1 MSRTIKIRALEN
13 AVYSMDYNRMRF
25 QISPDEM
32 STDLSESYLAFK
44 LFVVN
49 GLTKQP
55 FTKTEILNLT
65 KAHIQFSFGDK
76 NGESYSAACL
86 IKTARLFSMAGE
98 MTLLEEIN
106 YSNVLSQY
114 LHQVQ
119 NDFETLASESM
130 MSMTSTGS
138 LMSGSIASICSS
150 YFGTE
155 LSLGDQS
162 VQVNIK
168 LSELFGLCKSNNFW
182 LSQTNG
188 LQIELELEPTKT
200 LIQQRVCSN
209 LMPSLPKL
217 LSGSVGAPE
226 DFSSNSKTI
235 RCAGQNLFSTS
246 SQEIASLVG
255 NIEKPLSY
263 VYDAATY
270 VDYVFPGSLIDTL
283 NLVEGVNYQI
293 ASLGG
298 LSIADWNDMGALAAA
313 DGPDVDT
320 KDMIKG
326 INYTINTLGPLT
338 ILEWYVSG
346 AQKIGATNVNSSTV
360 VNTTIYVITAL
371 GPLSIPEWNDIGWGG
386 TDLPNIGDTFV
397 CNITGA
403 ATAGAEVSV
412 LEMPDIDSSF
422 VCLDAASV
430 TGGVVYIKGTQFVGQ
445 KFECVFTGAGA
456 VTGGECYRT
465 TPAGVIINDAGT
477 VSNIIYLNPILKW
490 TTIDMESLGF
500 TAGRNIITNWR
511 ITQANKTPKFFKHT
525 SVIDEI
531 TSHDGLTGGYIE
543 LRDTYA
549 YPIFQGTHLSG
560 AKVSLDSFEILTQGL
575 NAQPRFTYTFP
586 IADYTGL
593 VNNSTILM
601 SAAQVDLLQLAGIVS
616 GGSTHQIGDGSIK
629 HLTGSNV
636 MFSLGISMN
645 EASTGAAINHVS
657 IYPDYYENPDSSSM
671 TKLFSNQTKSIPVQG
686 GLCRVISAERV
697 GTEWLVTFDNL
708 GLSNDNSLQAIN
720 LLCPGLPGGAI
731 TAGLGV
737 KFPATSFY
745 MRFSNCKIP
754 QSQDATEMVVGEWY
768 MVIDVKTATD
778 AEWVE
783 TGTKTPTNQFDTFQ
797 CVSPMRVF
805 GLGVVSWLQP
815 NTSALSYMPKTFQI
829 TKAELVLFQN
839 MKNVKM
845 PPAQI
850 YSTFNVEAVTIESGL
865 LTEYQRQFLV
875 TEPNCFSVLLLTP
888 EYSGNGDSLISHSRN
903 IETYRWAVN
912 NIDNTNRN
920 ISIKSNF
927 SSYPSSLHYDKYID
941 AMTNDI
947 SQLKT
952 LTGINGVARS
962 VDAPVCFPLKIYTA
976 SDAESSYLNPLS
988 GYTLQFSCF
997 SDQTHKKFITTG
1009 TIFLFKACFKV
1020 L

>member
-55 FTKTEILNLT
+55 FTQTEILNLT

-76 NGESYSAACL
+76 DGESYSSACL

-119 NDFETLASESM
+119 NDFETLASDSM

-138 LMSGSIASICSS
+138 LMGGSIASTCSS

-200 LIQQRVCSN
+200 LIQQRVCSD
-209 LMPSLPKL
+209 LMPPLPKL
-217 LSGSVGAPE
+217 LSGSLGAPE
-226 DFSSNSKTI
+226 DYSSNSKTI

-255 NIEKPLSY
+255 KIEKPISY
-263 VYDAATY
+263 VYDANTY
-270 VDYVFPGSLIDTL
+270 IDHIFQGTLIDTL
-283 NLVEGVNYQI
+283 DLTPAKNYKI
-293 ASLGG
+293 ASLGA
-298 LSIADWNDMGALAAA
+298 LSIAEWDGMGAFAAA

-320 KDMIKG
+320 SAVVQG
-326 INYTINTLGPLT
+326 IFYTIKAVGTLS
-338 ILEWYVSG
+338 ILEW
-346 AQKIGATNVNSSTV
+346 
-360 VNTTIYVITAL
+360 
-371 GPLSIPEWNDIGWGG
+371 
-386 TDLPNIGDTFV
+386 
-397 CNITGA
+397 
-403 ATAGAEVSV
+403 AEVGAVSLGAPIDTDAIADGTTYQVLDPGVAALSLLQWQNMGWTETYLPSV
-412 LEMPDIDSSF
+412 GSSF
-422 VCLDAASV
+422 IGNLVGVAV
-430 TGGVVYIKGTQFVGQ
+430 TGGSVGVLSMPAVNSQFTCSNPITSNATGIVYIQGTQFVGQ
-445 KFECVFTGAGA
+445 QFLCVLSGAGL
-456 VTGGECYRT
+456 VTGGECYLV
-465 TPAGVIINDAGT
+465 TPNGTAVNDAGNR
-477 VSNIIYLNPILKW
+477 SNTIFLKSSLNW
-490 TTIDMESLGF
+490 TLTNMETLGLSV
-500 TAGRNIITNWR
+500 GRNLITNWR

-525 SVIDEI
+525 SVIASMVAHNGMVGASI
-531 TSHDGLTGGYIE
+531 QLQ
-543 LRDTYA
+543 DTYA
-549 YPIFQGTHLSG
+549 YPLFQGTSLSG
-560 AKVSLDSFEILTQGL
+560 AIVKLDSFEILTLGL
-575 NAQPRFTYTFP
+575 GEQSTANYNFP
-586 IADYTGL
+586 IAKYVELSTT
-593 VNNSTILM
+593 STILM
-601 SAAQVDLLQLAGIVS
+601 SDSQLMPLQLAGILS
-616 GGSTHQIGDGSIK
+616 GGSPTQIADGSIK

-645 EASTGAAINHVS
+645 EATDHVS

-671 TKLFSNQTKSIPVQG
+671 VKLFSNQTKSIPVQG
-686 GLCRVISAERV
+686 GLCRVLSAERV
-697 GTEWLVTFDNL
+697 GTEWLVKFDNL
-708 GLSNDNSLQAIN
+708 GLTHDNSIQAIN

-731 TAGLGV
+731 TAGLGIKV
-737 KFPATSFY
+737 PATSFY
-745 MRFSNCKIP
+745 MRFSNCKVP
-754 QSQDATEMVVGEWY
+754 DPQDAIQMIVGEWY
-768 MVIDVKTATD
+768 MIVEKGTATD
-778 AEWVE
+778 AQWAA
-783 TGTKTPTNQFDTFQ
+783 TGNKTPSDKFDTFQ
-797 CVSPMRVF
+797 CIHPMDGT

-815 NTSALSYMPKTFQI
+815 NTSALTYMPKTFQI

-850 YSTFNVEAVTIESGL
+850 YSTFKVEAVTIESGQ

-903 IETYRWAVN
+903 IETYRWSVN

-920 ISIKSNF
+920 ITIKSNY

-941 AMTNDI
+941 CMTNDI

-997 SDQTHKKFITTG
+997 SDQTHQKYITTG